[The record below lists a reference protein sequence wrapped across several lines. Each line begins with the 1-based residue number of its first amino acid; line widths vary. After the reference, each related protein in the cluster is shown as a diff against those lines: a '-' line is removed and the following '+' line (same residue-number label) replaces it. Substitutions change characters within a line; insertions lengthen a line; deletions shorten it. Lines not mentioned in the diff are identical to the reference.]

1 MGQII
6 KIHDQVFEAPVQ
18 MTEQQRQA
26 KEMGARWI
34 GAKDPLPM
42 PEMSRAAW
50 DMRFQRRQREAARGA
65 K

>member
-6 KIHDQVFEAPVQ
+6 KIHDQVFEAPEQ

-34 GAKDPLPM
+34 GAKNPLPM
-42 PEMSRAAW
+42 PEMTRDAFQ
-50 DMRFQRRQREAARGA
+50 MRQNRRQREAMRGV

>member
-1 MGQII
+1 MGQLI
-6 KIHDQVFEAPVQ
+6 KVHDQVFEAHVQ

-42 PEMSRAAW
+42 TEMSRAAW
-50 DMRFQRRQREAARGA
+50 DMRFKRRQREAARGA

>member
-6 KIHDQVFEAPVQ
+6 KIHDQVFEAPEQ

-34 GAKDPLPM
+34 GAKNPLPM
-42 PEMSRAAW
+42 PVMT
-50 DMRFQRRQREAARGA
+50 REAYNMRQDRRLREAKRGV